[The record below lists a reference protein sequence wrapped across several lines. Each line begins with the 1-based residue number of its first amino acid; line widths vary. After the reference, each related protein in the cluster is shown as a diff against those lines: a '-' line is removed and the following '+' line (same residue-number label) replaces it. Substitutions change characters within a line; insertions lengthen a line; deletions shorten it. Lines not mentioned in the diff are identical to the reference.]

1 MLHHPAT
8 GGVFASYASLCD
20 VIAAET
26 GATVGFAGPRVA
38 EAITGVAVAGR
49 SHSAETAREGALVDF
64 VGDDA
69 ALRTWLDG
77 ALGLTPA
84 RLEIR
89 PLERAAHDEGDDI
102 VPDGAWGEVQAA
114 RRPGRP
120 SGLDVAAALVSS
132 WTELAGTDASVRA
145 GLATID
151 GQRAVV
157 IAQDRYAGNGRTAP
171 GGFALARRAIA
182 LAQRRHLPI
191 VTLIDTPGA
200 EPGSDAEQAGVA
212 RSIAETFLDLVDV
225 DVPTVG
231 VCVGEGGSGGAL
243 ALGVTDRLLIQQHAI
258 FSVIGV
264 EGAAAILHR
273 DAGRAAEVAGDLR
286 LTSADLLELGIVDAV
301 VPDDLA
307 ETTAAVREALRSARP
322 GDRLDR
328 LERASAP
335 WVRSAD
341 RGR

>member
-1 MLHHPAT
+1 MWPWRAVPTRPRRPGRARWSISSAT
-8 GGVFASYASLCD
+8 TPRCAPGSTAHWASPRHAS
-20 VIAAET
+20 
-26 GATVGFAGPRVA
+26 
-38 EAITGVAVAGR
+38 R
-49 SHSAETAREGALVDF
+49 SAHWS
-64 VGDDA
+64 
-69 ALRTWLDG
+69 
-77 ALGLTPA
+77 
-84 RLEIR
+84 
-89 PLERAAHDEGDDI
+89 AAHDEGDDI

-151 GQRAVV
+151 GQRVVV

-307 ETTAAVREALRSARP
+307 GTTVAVREALRSARP